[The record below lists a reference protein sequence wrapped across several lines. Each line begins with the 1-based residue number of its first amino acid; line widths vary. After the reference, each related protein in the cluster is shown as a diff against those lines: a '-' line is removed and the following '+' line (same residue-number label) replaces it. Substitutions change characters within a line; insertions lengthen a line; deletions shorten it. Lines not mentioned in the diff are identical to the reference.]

1 MLNFVSTGGSSLQAY
16 DEFQKLEWENGHY
29 KVTNRRVAYRH
40 RLSIGTIVSDT
51 AIQIRYLNGQYIGT
65 IEEYFISRLSPG
77 DVFWF
82 AGRNLELVRIR
93 DMTAQVRNSKRKSGA
108 VPSWQGG
115 RMPLSAQ
122 MSVMLR
128 KKIDQLSRPG
138 LFDDPEL
145 TFIQPFMEALE
156 TDELSAENLWSDIQ
170 ASINSV
176 EMARRRFR
184 DIASIAGLVFKGYP
198 GKPVKD
204 RHLQSNSQLFFDVFH
219 DYESDNLLLL
229 QAYEEVMDFQLE
241 EARLRAA
248 LNRINKQ
255 RFVVMTPDR
264 PTPFAF
270 PIMVDRL
277 SRDRLSTEKIEDRI
291 KRMQLQYED

>member
-1 MLNFVSTGGSSLQAY
+1 
-16 DEFQKLEWENGHY
+16 
-29 KVTNRRVAYRH
+29 
-40 RLSIGTIVSDT
+40 
-51 AIQIRYLNGQYIGT
+51 
-65 IEEYFISRLSPG
+65 
-77 DVFWF
+77 
-82 AGRNLELVRIR
+82 
-93 DMTAQVRNSKRKSGA
+93 
-108 VPSWQGG
+108 
-115 RMPLSAQ
+115 MPLSAQ

-145 TFIQPFMEALE
+145 TFIQPLMDIQRKRSHLPTNGEFLIEYFESEEGFHLLMYPFEGRLVHEGMAALLAHRISQHQPITFSMAMNDYGFELLSDQEIPFMEALE
-156 TDELSAENLWSDIQ
+156 TDVLSAENLWSDIQ